1 MKKYMIVILTLV
13 LLTGCTAVR
22 IDTKSIDNMVNVI
35 LSKDNK
41 LYNRVGKG
49 YKYYVPRGLTYIDT
63 NELNEKLYSNGNY
76 YYLYLDAIA
85 YYHKDDNDYK
95 INKDAY
101 YSKIFNVG
109 KKKAYLEITKVKD
122 KYRIIFKYNYARIES
137 LVNKESINQVVM
149 NSSYILSTVKFNNNV
164 IKLMLD
170 ENYFTNKAEKYDEFS
185 SKKETNSDNFLKY
198 DDDQTDSEDDNSK
211 KESTNKKEE
220 KDR

>member
-1 MKKYMIVILTLV
+1 MKKYIIVILAV
-13 LLTGCTAVR
+13 ILLTGCTAVR
-22 IDTKSIDNMVNVI
+22 IDTKNIDNMVNVI

-85 YYHKDDNDYK
+85 YYYKDEPNYK

-101 YSKIFNVG
+101 YSKIFNVNN
-109 KKKAYLEITKVKD
+109 KKAYLEITKEKN

-170 ENYFTNKAEKYDEFS
+170 ENYFTNKSEKYDEFS
-185 SKKETNSDNFLKY
+185 SKKETKSDNFLEY
-198 DDDQTDSEDDNSK
+198 DDEKDSNDNDTK
-211 KESTNKKEE
+211 KEENTNKKDE
-220 KDR
+220 KNR